1 MPHHLSDTLAKVEL
15 RDLVKDY
22 GKVRAVDHM
31 SLSIKD
37 GGFLV
42 LLGPSG
48 CGKTTTLR
56 MIAGL
61 EEANEGDIFI
71 GDARVN
77 DLEPKDRNVA
87 MVFQNYALYPHMTVY
102 KNMAF
107 PLENFGHGPR
117 EIHRRIG
124 RAAKLL
130 EIQPLL
136 QRKPTALSGGQMQ
149 RVALGRAIVREP
161 QVFLMD
167 EPLSNLDAKLRVH
180 MRAELKKLQKDLGV
194 TTIYVTHDQVE
205 AMTMGDDI
213 AIMNEGVLQQV
224 ANPKTIYSHPIN
236 QFVAAF
242 VGTPPINLIEGTYAS
257 GGIFDAGEFTYPLS
271 PELEKAAQEGSTEA
285 IVLAIRPQD
294 VRVSSTSQEGNG
306 GIQAKVY
313 TTEPLGDL
321 MILDFAVGDAI
332 IKAVVNPDF
341 EAEVDDS
348 LALRFPPEK
357 IYLFDG
363 KTGATLT

>member
-1 MPHHLSDTLAKVEL
+1 M
-15 RDLVKDY
+15 RDLVKHY
-22 GKVRAVDHM
+22 GDVLAVDHM
-31 SLSIKD
+31 SLTIED
-37 GGFLV
+37 GSFLV

-61 EEANEGDIFI
+61 ERANEGEILI
-71 GDARVN
+71 GDRVVN
-77 DLEPKDRNVA
+77 DLQPKDRNVA

-102 KNMAF
+102 KNLAF
-107 PLENFGHGPR
+107 PLQNFGHGPV

-130 EIQPLL
+130 QIQPLL
-136 QRKPTALSGGQMQ
+136 QRKPTELSGGQMQ

-205 AMTMGDDI
+205 AMTMGDQI

-224 ANPKTIYSHPIN
+224 ADPKTIYSHPIN

-242 VGTPPINLIEGTYAS
+242 VGTPPINLIEGTYAE
-257 GGIFDAGEFTYPLS
+257 GVFNAAEFTYPLS
-271 PELEKAAQEGSTEA
+271 PELAKAAQRGSTEA

-294 VRVSSTSQEGNG
+294 IRVGPASQEGDG
-306 GIQAKVY
+306 TIQAQVY
-313 TTEPLGDL
+313 TTEPLGDM
-321 MILDFAVGDAI
+321 MILDFAIGDSLV
-332 IKAVVNPDF
+332 KAVVSPDF
-341 EAEVDDS
+341 DATVDDR
-348 LALRFPPEK
+348 LTLEFLRDK
-357 IYLFDG
+357 VYLFDG
-363 KTGATLT
+363 KTGQTLT

>member
-1 MPHHLSDTLAKVEL
+1 MAQVVL
-15 RDLVKDY
+15 RNITKRFGDV
-22 GKVRAVDHM
+22 VAVDNI
-31 SLSIKD
+31 SLEIRDKE
-37 GGFLV
+37 FVV

-48 CGKTTTLR
+48 CGKTTSLR
-56 MIAGL
+56 LIAGL
-61 EEANEGDIFI
+61 EEVDEGEILI
-71 GDARVN
+71 GDDVVN

-107 PLENFGHGPR
+107 PLQNFGHGPT

-130 EIQPLL
+130 KIQPLL
-136 QRKPTALSGGQMQ
+136 QRKPTELSGGQMQ

-205 AMTMGDDI
+205 AMTMGDRI
-213 AIMNEGVLQQV
+213 AILRGGVLQQV
-224 ANPKTIYSHPIN
+224 DAPNSIYSHPVN
-236 QFVAAF
+236 QFVAGF
-242 VGTPPINLIEGTYAS
+242 VGTPPINFIEGSLT
-257 GGIFDAGEFTYPLS
+257 GDGVLDAGEFALPLS
-271 PELEKAAQEGSTEA
+271 NDLARAARTASSEKL
-285 IVLAIRPQD
+285 VLAIRPQD
-294 VRVSSTSQEGNG
+294 IVVHTKGSSKEGL
-306 GIQAKVY
+306 IPAEIY
-313 TTEPLGDL
+313 TTEPLGDI
-321 MILDFAVGDAI
+321 MILDLKIGEALL
-332 IKAVVNPDF
+332 KASVAPDF
-341 EAEVDDS
+341 PTEAAGGIS
-348 LALRFPPEK
+348 LELPMAK
-357 IYLFDG
+357 MYLFDG